1 MKKKVV
7 IAMSGGVDSSTAACL
22 LLKQGYE
29 VIGLSMKLPNTGEVT
44 DEGCCGVKGIDD
56 ARDVA
61 NKIGIPFYALNYE
74 NEFKKEVMDYFYNEY
89 SNGRTP
95 NPCIVCNSLMK
106 FGSLLQ
112 KALGLDAEFI
122 ATGHYAKIEYDKTI
136 NRYILKKGKDTNKDQ
151 SYFLYALTQEQLSRA
166 MFPLGDY
173 TKTEIRELAKGFGL
187 KVHDKPGSQEICFI
201 PDNDYRKF
209 LKTWFKDNKFS
220 EGHIVDENGK
230 IVGKHDGIDNFTI
243 GQRKGIGAHK
253 VPHYVLAIDS
263 KNNSIIIG
271 PDEKLYKNT
280 LIAKNINWVSIP
292 QPDEPLTAKV
302 RIRYKHT
309 ESEAVLFP
317 VSDDELK
324 IVFKE
329 NQRAITPG
337 QAVVFY
343 QDDIVLGGGVI
354 DTVL

>member
-1 MKKKVV
+1 MKAKVV

-22 LLKQGYE
+22 LIKQGYE
-29 VIGLSMKLPNTGEVT
+29 VIGLSMKLPNTGEAA

-122 ATGHYAKIEYDKTI
+122 ATGHYAKIEFDKAI

-151 SYFLYALTQEQLSRA
+151 SYFLYALTQNQLSRA

-173 TKTEIRELAKGFGL
+173 TKTEIRDLAKGFGL

-220 EGHIVDENGK
+220 GGHIIDENGK

-253 VPHYVLAIDS
+253 APHYVLAIDS
-263 KNNSIIIG
+263 QNNSIVIG

-292 QPDEPLTAKV
+292 KPDEPLTAKV

-309 ESEAVLFP
+309 ESEAVIYPILATNNNEG
-317 VSDDELK
+317 SCHSEGACDRR
-324 IVFKE
+324 IS
-329 NQRAITPG
+329 
-337 QAVVFY
+337 
-343 QDDIVLGGGVI
+343 
-354 DTVL
+354 

>member
-1 MKKKVV
+1 MKKVV

-22 LLKQGYE
+22 LVKLGYE
-29 VIGLSMKLPNTGEVT
+29 VIGLTMKLPNTGELS
-44 DEGCCGVKGIDD
+44 DSGCCGVKGIDD
-56 ARDVA
+56 ARAVA

-74 NEFKKEVMDYFYNEY
+74 KEFKENVINYFFNEY
-89 SNGRTP
+89 ANGRTP
-95 NPCIVCNSLMK
+95 NPCIACNKLMK

-112 KALGLDAEFI
+112 KALGLSAEFI
-122 ATGHYAKIEYDKTI
+122 ATGHYAKVEFDKSA
-136 NRYILKKGKDTNKDQ
+136 NRYILKKGKDINKDQ
-151 SYFLYALTQEQLSRA
+151 SYFLYALTQEQLSRTL
-166 MFPLGDY
+166 FPLGDY

-209 LKTWFKDNKFS
+209 LRMWFS
-220 EGHIVDENGK
+220 EKKFTPGKILDENGK
-230 IVGKHDGIDNFTI
+230 VVGKHEGIDNFTI
-243 GQRKGIGAHK
+243 GQRKGIGAHS

-280 LIAKNINWVSIP
+280 VIVKEVNWVSIDK
-292 QPDEPLTAKV
+292 PDEPFVAKA

-309 ESEAVLFP
+309 ESEATIYP
-317 VSDDELK
+317 VSKDEIK

-337 QAVVFY
+337 QAAVFY
-343 QDDIVLGGGVI
+343 EADKVLGGGVI
-354 DTVL
+354 DKVM